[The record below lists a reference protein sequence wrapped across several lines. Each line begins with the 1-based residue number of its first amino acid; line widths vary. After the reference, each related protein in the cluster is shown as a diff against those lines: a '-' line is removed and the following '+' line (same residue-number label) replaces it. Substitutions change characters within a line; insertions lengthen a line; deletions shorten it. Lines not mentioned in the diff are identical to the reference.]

1 MTKYNLIYADPPWQY
16 SNQAT
21 RAATKNHYPTMT
33 FQELKS
39 LDIKSIA
46 DDNSMLVMWYTAAF
60 ASEAI
65 EIAKA
70 WGFTI
75 KNMKLFTWVK
85 LNKNYH
91 QNITKSMKKSGCMNA
106 DDVFNLISDQ
116 LRFGLGNYTRANSE
130 DCLIA
135 VRGKGI
141 QRINKSVSQIILA
154 PIGEHSAKPPEARD
168 RIVQLYGDIPRVE
181 LFARQNVTGWDA
193 WGNECKND
201 IELQEMNNDTAT

>member
-1 MTKYNLIYADPPWQY
+1 MNKYNLIYADPPWQY
-16 SNQAT
+16 SNQST
-21 RAATKNHYPTMT
+21 RAATKNHYPTLST
-33 FQELKS
+33 QSLKT
-39 LDIKSIA
+39 LPINKIA
-46 DDNSMLVMWYTAAF
+46 DNNAILVMWYTSTF
-60 ASEAI
+60 SREAI
-65 EIAKA
+65 SVAEA
-70 WGFTI
+70 WGFRVR
-75 KNMKLFTWVK
+75 NMKLFTWVK

-91 QNITKSMKKSGCMNA
+91 QNITKIMKKQGCMNA

-135 VRGKGI
+135 VRGKGVK
-141 QRINKSVSQIILA
+141 RINKSVSQIILA

-181 LFARQNVTGWDA
+181 LFARQNVGGWDA

-201 IELQEMNNDTAT
+201 IELQEVEA

>member
-1 MTKYNLIYADPPWQY
+1 MVYEKYNLIYADPPWQY
-16 SNQAT
+16 SNQST

-39 LDIKSIA
+39 LNIKSIA
-46 DDNSMLVMWYTAAF
+46 DNNSILIMWYTSAF
-60 ASEAI
+60 ARQAD
-65 EIAKA
+65 ALA
-70 WGFTI
+70 THWGFEVKT
-75 KNMKLFTWVK
+75 MKLFTWVK

-91 QNITKSMKKSGCMNA
+91 QNITKQLKKHGCMNSE
-106 DDVFNLISDQ
+106 DVFNLINDQ

-154 PIGEHSAKPPEARD
+154 PIGAHSAKPQEARD
-168 RIVQLYGDIPRVE
+168 RIVQLYGNVPRVE
-181 LFARQNVTGWDA
+181 LFARQNVNGWDA
-193 WGNECKND
+193 WGNECIND
-201 IELQEMNNDTAT
+201 IELGE

>member
-1 MTKYNLIYADPPWQY
+1 MKKYNLIYADPPWQY
-16 SNQAT
+16 SNQST

-39 LDIKSIA
+39 LNIKSIA
-46 DDNSMLVMWYTAAF
+46 DNNSILIMWYTSAF
-60 ASEAI
+60 ARQAD
-65 EIAKA
+65 ALA
-70 WGFTI
+70 THWGFEVKT
-75 KNMKLFTWVK
+75 MKLFTWVK

-91 QNITKSMKKSGCMNA
+91 QNITKQLKKHSRMNSE
-106 DDVFNLISDQ
+106 DVFNLINDQ

-154 PIGEHSAKPPEARD
+154 PIGAHSAKPQEARD
-168 RIVQLYGDIPRVE
+168 RIVQLYGNVPRVE
-181 LFARQNVTGWDA
+181 LFARQNVNGWDA
-193 WGNECKND
+193 WGNECIND
-201 IELQEMNNDTAT
+201 IEL

>member
-1 MTKYNLIYADPPWQY
+1 MKKYNLIYADPPWQY
-16 SNQAT
+16 SNQST
-21 RAATKNHYPTMT
+21 RAATKNHYPT
-33 FQELKS
+33 LKTQS
-39 LDIKSIA
+39 IKKLPIPKIA
-46 DDNSMLVMWYTAAF
+46 NDNSVLAMWYTSAF
-60 ASEAI
+60 ALDAI
-65 EIAKA
+65 EIAEA
-70 WGFTI
+70 WGFRV

-91 QNITKSMKKSGCMNA
+91 QNITKQLKKHGCMNSE
-106 DDVFNLISDQ
+106 DVFNLINDQ

-154 PIGEHSAKPPEARD
+154 PIGAHSAKPQEARD
-168 RIVQLYGDIPRVE
+168 RIVQLYGNVPRVE
-181 LFARQNVTGWDA
+181 LFARQNVNGWDA

-201 IELQEMNNDTAT
+201 IELGE

>member
-16 SNQAT
+16 SNQST
-21 RAATKNHYPTMT
+21 RAATKNHYPTLT

-46 DDNSMLVMWYTAAF
+46 DDNSILIMWYTSAF
-60 ASEAI
+60 ARQAD
-65 EIAKA
+65 ALA
-70 WGFTI
+70 THWGFEVKT
-75 KNMKLFTWVK
+75 MKLFTWVK

-154 PIGEHSAKPPEARD
+154 PIGEHSAKPHEARI
-168 RIVQLYGDIPRVE
+168 RLERLYGNVPRVE
-181 LFARQNVTGWDA
+181 LFARQNVNGWDA
-193 WGNECKND
+193 WGNECIND
-201 IELQEMNNDTAT
+201 IELQEV

>member
-1 MTKYNLIYADPPWQY
+1 MKKYNLIYADPPWQY
-16 SNQAT
+16 SNQST

-39 LDIKSIA
+39 LNIKSIA
-46 DDNSMLVMWYTAAF
+46 DNNSILIMWYTSAF
-60 ASEAI
+60 ARQADALASH
-65 EIAKA
+65 
-70 WGFTI
+70 WGFEVKT
-75 KNMKLFTWVK
+75 MKLFTWVK

-91 QNITKSMKKSGCMNA
+91 QNITKQLKQHGCMNSE
-106 DDVFNLISDQ
+106 DVFNLINDQ

-154 PIGEHSAKPPEARD
+154 PIGAHSAKPQEARD
-168 RIVQLYGDIPRVE
+168 RIVQLYGNVPRVE
-181 LFARQNVTGWDA
+181 LFARQNVNGWDA
-193 WGNECKND
+193 WGNECIND
-201 IELQEMNNDTAT
+201 IEL